1 MNSLSEVTLSEFQ
14 TALTPQNIRMIQIIQ
29 GAIGLGVVMFMGVV
43 LFVYSSQTMNV
54 DARIT
59 NDDYDLINILTLAH
73 IMVAAGVYTVARVVF
88 NLLLSSSVLRNGVT
102 KVMKDGQGRII
113 ENPAEKILVI
123 IRSAMIVRLAMI
135 EAPAIFGLVIC
146 LIATFNGTILETPSI
161 WLNAITACILI
172 GFIILTFPNKE
183 RLEEIFNTRIAGT
196 PV

>member
-1 MNSLSEVTLSEFQ
+1 MHSLTEVTLTEFQ
-14 TALTPQNIRMIQIIQ
+14 SALTPQNIRVIQIIQ

-73 IMVAAGVYTVARVVF
+73 IMIAAAVYTVARVVF

-102 KVMKDGQGRII
+102 KIMKDGQGRVI
-113 ENPAEKILVI
+113 ENPAEKMLAI

-146 LIATFNGTILETPSI
+146 LIATFNGTIQETPSI
-161 WLNAITACILI
+161 WLNAITALILI
-172 GFIILTFPNKE
+172 GFVILTFPNKE
-183 RLEEIFNTRIAGT
+183 RVEEIFNSKISGT
-196 PV
+196 PS